1 MDLLKCYQILGVS
14 RECTWEELRTAYRRQ
29 VQKHHPDRYQQQPDR
44 QHIAKERM
52 LELNKAFDTLEEYY
66 KKNGHLPVNVLK
78 KVPNEARVQ
87 SRSRPTSYKTNHKTT
102 YVAPEVTPLKKPK
115 HAARKTSW
123 WLLIVV
129 AILGYYFFWQDT
141 PEPANPSSG
150 YPYYEGNTTT
160 GDGTLNSPSAARS
173 PDDIDNKRIETAPG
187 LDKQLAPPPNLAP
200 LGMQGKFHEGPF
212 FTYGDTPGKVFEV
225 QGIPTRTVGD
235 IWFYGTSEVHFNRG
249 VVVSWYNSPAYPLK
263 AK

>member
-78 KVPNEARVQ
+78 KGPNEARVQ

-102 YVAPEVTPLKKPK
+102 YVAPEITPLKKPK
-115 HAARKTSW
+115 TSCAQNIMVAANRRRYSR
-123 WLLIVV
+123 LL
-129 AILGYYFFWQDT
+129 FFWQDT

-150 YPYYEGNTTT
+150 NPYYEGNTTT
-160 GDGTLNSPSAARS
+160 GDGTLNSPSAA
-173 PDDIDNKRIETAPG
+173 
-187 LDKQLAPPPNLAP
+187 
-200 LGMQGKFHEGPF
+200 
-212 FTYGDTPGKVFEV
+212 
-225 QGIPTRTVGD
+225 
-235 IWFYGTSEVHFNRG
+235 
-249 VVVSWYNSPAYPLK
+249 
-263 AK
+263 